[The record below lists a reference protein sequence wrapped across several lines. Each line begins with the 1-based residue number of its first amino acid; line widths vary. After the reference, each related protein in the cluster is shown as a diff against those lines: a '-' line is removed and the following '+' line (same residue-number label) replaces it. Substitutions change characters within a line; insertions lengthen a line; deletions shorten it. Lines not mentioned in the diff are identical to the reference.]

1 MLLDLKYYFWVI
13 CKYISCYDMAKI
25 VKLLFIFLLFFK
37 FNQVINKCT
46 KENNLKKIHG
56 AL

>member
-13 CKYISCYDMAKI
+13 CKYISCHNMAKI
-25 VKLLFIFLLFFK
+25 VKLLFIFFI

-46 KENNLKKIHG
+46 KENDLKKIHG